1 MRWKAEPWDR
11 NTVYQTSR
19 NLNSKKLFSKQI
31 CTVSEA
37 NILIKKKGRIIFLHN
52 FHRRKINYKNKNFRQ
67 NWVKEANEQEIG
79 PKNPEWKMVK
89 GSQKNFL
96 KILIFFGLT
105 DYVEYLCFVR
115 EEKIVI

>member
-1 MRWKAEPWDR
+1 M
-11 NTVYQTSR
+11 
-19 NLNSKKLFSKQI
+19 
-31 CTVSEA
+31 
-37 NILIKKKGRIIFLHN
+37 HN
-52 FHRRKINYKNKNFRQ
+52 FHRRNINYKNKNFRQ

-89 GSQKNFL
+89 GSQKNYL

-105 DYVEYLCFVR
+105 DYVEYLGFVR